1 LLLCDDRAPITRDFH
16 GNYDS
21 GEEWN
26 GYISDNDRVLLKV
39 VCIIWLLCC
48 LNFELKLIQCCRNV
62 AGIPSQISYG
72 GCPKNCHA
80 ILSWRRHDRHLTTMN

>member
-1 LLLCDDRAPITRDFH
+1 MIDCDLLMFGRKKITSGEWKLYFFFLCDDRAPITRDFH

-48 LNFELKLIQCCRNV
+48 LNF
-62 AGIPSQISYG
+62 
-72 GCPKNCHA
+72 
-80 ILSWRRHDRHLTTMN
+80 